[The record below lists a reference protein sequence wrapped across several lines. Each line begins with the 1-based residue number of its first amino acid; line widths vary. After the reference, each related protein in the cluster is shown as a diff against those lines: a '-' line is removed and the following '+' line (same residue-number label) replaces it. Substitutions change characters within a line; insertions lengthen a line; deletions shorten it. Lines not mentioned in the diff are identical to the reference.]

1 MENFEIMSADD
12 FFSKY
17 GELAGQRL
25 MFGRPAA
32 VKHCSAN
39 VFGDCV
45 AGTLLIPDKKDTE
58 KVRLRCGFRLDG
70 DRLLIID
77 DDGQAEKIMRE
88 VQDGGSIDGAGAA
101 FIMFSLIE
109 YVIRDDLLFLDGYD
123 KKLDAVED
131 MVTDGS
137 RGIPDDFDGYLSQ
150 HRKNL
155 RDLGYPSVQDQRP
168 AEQGDADTDHR
179 DDHIHAAHTD
189 NGMVWHELP
198 QYA

>member
-109 YVIRDDLLFLDGYD
+109 
-123 KKLDAVED
+123 
-131 MVTDGS
+131 
-137 RGIPDDFDGYLSQ
+137 
-150 HRKNL
+150 
-155 RDLGYPSVQDQRP
+155 
-168 AEQGDADTDHR
+168 
-179 DDHIHAAHTD
+179 
-189 NGMVWHELP
+189 
-198 QYA
+198 

>member
-70 DRLLIID
+70 ERISRT
-77 DDGQAEKIMRE
+77 K
-88 VQDGGSIDGAGAA
+88 SGAP
-101 FIMFSLIE
+101 
-109 YVIRDDLLFLDGYD
+109 YTQRWTTFLRSH
-123 KKLDAVED
+123 
-131 MVTDGS
+131 T
-137 RGIPDDFDGYLSQ
+137 IPTSG
-150 HRKNL
+150 
-155 RDLGYPSVQDQRP
+155 
-168 AEQGDADTDHR
+168 
-179 DDHIHAAHTD
+179 
-189 NGMVWHELP
+189 
-198 QYA
+198 